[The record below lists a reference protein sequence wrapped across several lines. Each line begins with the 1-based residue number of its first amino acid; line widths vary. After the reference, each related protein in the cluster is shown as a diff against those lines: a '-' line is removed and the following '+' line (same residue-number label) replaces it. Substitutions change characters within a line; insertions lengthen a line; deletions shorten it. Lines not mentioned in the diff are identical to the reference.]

1 MAESK
6 AAPDIASIAVVKL
19 SDGSF
24 SYNVLLKAGK
34 TEIVLACL
42 CRVHAERL
50 KRELNVVA
58 WADLA

>member
-1 MAESK
+1 MATSE
-6 AAPDIASIAVVKL
+6 IASIAVVKL

-34 TEIVLACL
+34 TEIALACL

-50 KRELNVVA
+50 KRELNAVA
-58 WADLA
+58 WAEPT